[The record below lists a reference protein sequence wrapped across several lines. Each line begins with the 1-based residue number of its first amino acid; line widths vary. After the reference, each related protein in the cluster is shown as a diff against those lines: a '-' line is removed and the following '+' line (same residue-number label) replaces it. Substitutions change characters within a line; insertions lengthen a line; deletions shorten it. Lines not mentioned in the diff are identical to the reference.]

1 MKAIRLVCLFAIAAC
16 VSASLTTAR
25 AQDNAPAA
33 QPAVEAQTP
42 PPAAAPAVAPAPAPA
57 AAPQPTVV
65 RVNDAP
71 ADGGEA
77 VVSMSFDETPLSD
90 VIKAFRSATS
100 ANIIS
105 SGTNLQGT
113 VSVRLDNVPWKKGLS
128 SILDPQG
135 LQLLEQPPN
144 SGIYVV
150 SPKAIAEIP
159 KITQTFT
166 LQHSRAAEV
175 ATLFKSFLGTGGS
188 VTPFP
193 SANVVIVT
201 ATEQQIGE
209 CEKIIMAIDKP
220 RAQVYIEARFVEL
233 TAAASKKLGLNWSGL
248 GGDGWGV
255 SFDGATLGVTDSSTH
270 SKTRTS
276 GTTGSTST
284 KSTGTGSDTHS
295 ESTSDTFENATRDIT
310 ETVSDTLSSTLNT
323 ESILSSGSSSST
335 AASTTHSKS
344 RTFSGSLS
352 ADAFKLTIN
361 AFEQIDGASVFS
373 NPKVIVANE
382 ESAVVDM
389 TTKEP
394 NVELTFQAATSDNGS
409 DSISTKLALIPGKEE
424 PFVGEA
430 FFSYG
435 ISLKVTPRISP
446 SGLITVEIQPS
457 ISELV
462 KYFELQGIDAKMPAA
477 KFPVIEIR
485 RIKTVFT
492 MNDGKTA
499 VIGGLTRT
507 TEENI
512 DSGIPFLRNLPWIGS
527 RVFGWKSREREQRE
541 IIIFV
546 TVGMA
551 DPVEME
557 QDIGMPKNA
566 LYGRQILSGQAK
578 EPGDRTLEDLM
589 NLRDARQPRLSPYQ
603 APGAVAPSEVPA
615 AETAAPAADAAAAPA
630 AGSEAAAA
638 QPAQ

>member
-1 MKAIRLVCLFAIAAC
+1 MKAIRLACLFAIAVC
-16 VSASLTTAR
+16 VSASPVSLR
-25 AQDNAPAA
+25 AQENAPAA
-33 QPAVEAQTP
+33 QPAVEAQK
-42 PPAAAPAVAPAPAPA
+42 PPAAAAQPAPAPA
-57 AAPQPTVV
+57 V
-65 RVNDAP
+65 RVSETP
-71 ADGGEA
+71 ANGEA
-77 VVSMSFDETPLSD
+77 MVSMSFDETPLAD
-90 VIKAFRSATS
+90 VIKAFRSATG

-105 SGTNLQGT
+105 AGTNLQGS

-135 LQLLEQPPN
+135 LQLVEQPPN

-150 SPKAIAEIP
+150 TAKTIAEIP

-166 LQHSRAAEV
+166 LQHTRAADV
-175 ATLFKSFLGTGGS
+175 STLLKSTLGSSST

-201 ATEQQIGE
+201 ATEQQVGE
-209 CEKIIMAIDKP
+209 CEKIITAIDKP

-255 SFDGATLGVTDSSTH
+255 SFDGATLGYSQNASH
-270 SKTRTS
+270 SKTRSSGTS
-276 GTTGSTST
+276 GSSSSTKTGS
-284 KSTGTGSDTHS
+284 GSSSSKS
-295 ESTSDTFENATRDIT
+295 ESSDIFENATRDIT
-310 ETVSDTLSSTLNT
+310 ESITETVSSTLNSQST
-323 ESILSSGSSSST
+323 QSSGAT
-335 AASTTHSKS
+335 ASTGATKSHSSS

-352 ADAFKLTIN
+352 ADAFKLAIN

-382 ESAVVDM
+382 EAAIVDM

-394 NVELTFQAATSDNGS
+394 NVELTFQAATSNNGS
-409 DSISTKLALIPGKEE
+409 DSITTKLALIPGKEE

-446 SGLITVEIQPS
+446 SGMITVEIEPS

-462 KYFELQGIDAKMPAA
+462 KYFELQGISSEMPSA

-507 TEENI
+507 TESNV
-512 DSGIPFLRNLPWIGS
+512 DSGIPFLRNLPWVGS
-527 RVFGWKSREREQRE
+527 RVFGWKSREKEQRE
-541 IIIFV
+541 IIVFV
-546 TVGMA
+546 TVGIA
-551 DPVEME
+551 DPVDME
-557 QDIGMPKNA
+557 QDVGMPKNA
-566 LYGRQILSGQAK
+566 LYGRQILSGQTK

-589 NLRDARQPRLSPYQ
+589 NLRDAPQPRLARPPVRPEDTP
-603 APGAVAPSEVPA
+603 AEEPA
-615 AETAAPAADAAAAPA
+615 AEADT
-630 AGSEAAAA
+630 EAAAA